1 MCSRTVQSEIGA
13 RVIPGA
19 PPERALAH
27 NGRMTDFGDGL
38 ATGIDL
44 VAAAESAVAQ
54 ALGPLGGRRPDLM
67 CVFVCG
73 DNPDAVAEAGL
84 AASKLGGAG
93 TTIGCSAGGVIGA
106 GRGVEQMESVAVWA
120 AVLPGVEIRPMH
132 LKAQRV
138 GDSMLVGGLP
148 SAVSGPEVG
157 VLLADPYSF
166 PVAPFVEHC
175 NTTRPGMPLVGGLA
189 GGSLG
194 PGSTRLFLDDEVLD
208 GAVGVMLSGPV
219 SAHIAVSQGC
229 RPIGPP
235 MTVTRSEQNSL
246 VELAGMPAYAKLKE
260 IIEGL
265 PSEEQTLAM
274 RGLHLGI
281 AMNEYAD
288 EHERG
293 DFLIRGV
300 LGADQRSGAVVVGD
314 TVEVG
319 TTVRFQVRDAE
330 SAGEDL
336 HELLATLGAPGA
348 NKGALLFSCNGR
360 GVTMFPSADHDVAA
374 VRSTLGVDAVA
385 GFFANGEIG
394 PVAGR
399 NHLHGFTASVLAFG
413 APPTGT

>member
-1 MCSRTVQSEIGA
+1 
-13 RVIPGA
+13 
-19 PPERALAH
+19 
-27 NGRMTDFGDGL
+27 MTDLGCFGDGL
-38 ATGIDL
+38 ATGADL
-44 VAAAESAVAQ
+44 VAATGPATAQ
-54 ALGPLGGRRPDLM
+54 ALEPLGGRRPDLL

-73 DNPDAVAEAGL
+73 DDPDAVAEAGL
-84 AASKLGGAG
+84 AASKLGGAR

-106 GRGVEQMESVAVWA
+106 GRGVEQIESVSVWA

-148 SAVSGPEVG
+148 TASGSTPEVG
-157 VLLADPYSF
+157 VLLADPYGF
-166 PVAPFVEHC
+166 PVVPFVEHC
-175 NTTRPGMPLVGGLA
+175 NKSRPGMPLVGGLA
-189 GGSLG
+189 GGPLG
-194 PGSTRLFLDDEVLD
+194 PGSTRLFLDGEVVE
-208 GAVGVMLSGPV
+208 GAVGVLLGGPV

-235 MTVTRSEQNSL
+235 MTVTGSEQNSL
-246 VELAGMPAYAKLKE
+246 TELAGMPAYEKLKD

-265 PSEEQTLAM
+265 PPEEQTLAM

-336 HELLATLGAPGA
+336 RELLATLGAPGA

-360 GVTMFPSADHDVAA
+360 GVTMFPSADHDVTA
-374 VRSTLGVDAVA
+374 VRSALGLDAVA

-399 NHLHGFTASVLAFG
+399 NHVHGFTASVLAFG
-413 APPTGT
+413 APASG